1 MFKSAKWRKE
11 KIKAVFGMQ
20 FQATQVPQMKAK
32 SLMISLVSA
41 DTRRTSVKMGR
52 AEIVEG
58 GCSWE
63 SPVCET
69 IKLERDPKTG
79 RIQEKIYYFVVAT
92 KSSKSGFLG
101 EVGVDFAK
109 LAEMTEP
116 LVLSLPLMPSDS
128 GVILHVTVQKM
139 QGTLDQRSK
148 EDNEVMMTY
157 EDQCS
162 HCSETEVDGYGD
174 TTITST
180 EALECNKT
188 SQDFEQNCILTDHPI
203 DDTSVHH
210 DLNGFGHNPGHQ
222 KSLDRHHRW
231 LSSTDISLGYTSDGS
246 IIDAASVAKEDL
258 SGDIVQEPESHI
270 VENQIGMVGRQAEV
284 SETDLESLG
293 KQITKEIRRGKEL
306 SEQIVD
312 LQERDAD
319 IRECENIKFQT
330 EDQRFSNASESEME
344 ISRAKFE
351 ELTRELQQEK
361 HLRDRLKSRLQETE
375 DSNSELIITIKHL
388 NQKLEQKNNESEEM
402 KQKIETLLQER
413 EVLRKENEDLKMQKD
428 QLLSDYAILKNENE
442 ETETEKVKL
451 QQEFSEALAKIKQF
465 EVEVKELEDEIQR
478 QSVQFLE
485 SMQTINKQKTE
496 IISLEKEAR
505 AFEDALETIAQS
517 KVEQEKRA
525 VQAEE
530 EISRLAAEMLSKI
543 YEKEKMANN
552 ARAEAN
558 ALLWNNKVLEESL
571 EKAKEQLKLTK
582 DHYERELHQLS
593 KQNNLKLLEEST
605 KMQTLEDENER
616 IKETLLS
623 EIEKLQA
630 QHSEAARGSDLLKLE
645 NDNLKKQLHKL
656 TNGEAVNTCDL
667 DKVLTEEVASLR
679 EKNKHMEDELK
690 DMEER
695 YSEISLKF
703 AEVESERQQLVMVLR
718 NLKNGKKN

>member
-20 FQATQVPQMKAK
+20 FQATQVPQLKAK

-58 GCSWE
+58 ACSWE

-109 LAEMTEP
+109 LAEITEP

-139 QGTLDQRSK
+139 QGSLDQRSK

-157 EDQCS
+157 DQCS
-162 HCSETEVDGYGD
+162 HCSETELDGYGD

-180 EALECNKT
+180 EALDCNKT
-188 SQDFEQNCILTDHPI
+188 SQDFEQNCIFTDHPL

-210 DLNGFGHNPGHQ
+210 DLNGLEHSPKLQ
-222 KSLDRHHRW
+222 KPLERHHRW

-258 SGDIVQEPESHI
+258 SGDIAQEPENHI
-270 VENQIGMVGRQAEV
+270 VENQIGMVGRQAEA
-284 SETDLESLG
+284 SETELESLG
-293 KQITKEIRRGKEL
+293 KQIIKEIRRGKEL
-306 SEQIVD
+306 SEQIVG

-319 IRECENIKFQT
+319 IRECEKIKLQT
-330 EDQRFSNASESEME
+330 EDQRFSNASETEME

-351 ELTRELQQEK
+351 ELRRELQQEK
-361 HLRDRLKSRLQETE
+361 QLRDRLKSRLQETE

-388 NQKLEQKNNESEEM
+388 NQKLEQKNKESEEM
-402 KQKIETLLQER
+402 KQKIEKLLQER
-413 EVLRKENEDLKMQKD
+413 EVLCKENEDLELQKD
-428 QLLSDYAILKNENE
+428 QLLSDYAILKKENE
-442 ETETEKVKL
+442 ESETEKVKL
-451 QQEFSEALAKIKQF
+451 QQEFLEALAKIKQF
-465 EVEVKELEDEIQR
+465 EVQIKGLEDEIQR

-505 AFEDALETIAQS
+505 AFEDALEAIAES

-530 EISRLAAEMLSKI
+530 EISRLAAEMVSKI

-630 QHSEAARGSDLLKLE
+630 QHNEAARGSDLLRLE

-656 TNGEAVNTCDL
+656 TNGQAVNTCDL
-667 DKVLTEEVASLR
+667 NKVLTEEVASLR

-690 DMEER
+690 EMEER

>member
-20 FQATQVPQMKAK
+20 FQATQVPQLKAK
-32 SLMISLVSA
+32 SLMISLISA

-52 AEIVEG
+52 AKIVEG
-58 GCSWE
+58 ACSWE

-109 LAEMTEP
+109 LAEITEP

-157 EDQCS
+157 DQCS

-174 TTITST
+174 TTTTST

-188 SQDFEQNCILTDHPI
+188 SQDFEQNCILTGHPL
-203 DDTSVHH
+203 DDTSVQH
-210 DLNGFGHNPGHQ
+210 DLNGHEHNPKLQ
-222 KSLDRHHRW
+222 KSLERHHRW

-246 IIDAASVAKEDL
+246 IIDASSVAKEDL
-258 SGDIVQEPESHI
+258 SGDIVQEPESHNLERI
-270 VENQIGMVGRQAEV
+270 QNQI
-284 SETDLESLG
+284 
-293 KQITKEIRRGKEL
+293 IKEIRRGKEL

-319 IRECENIKFQT
+319 MRECENIKLQT
-330 EDQRFSNASESEME
+330 KDQRFSNASETEME

-351 ELTRELQQEK
+351 ELRHERQQEK

-388 NQKLEQKNNESEEM
+388 NQKLEQKNKESEEM
-402 KQKIETLLQER
+402 KQKIEKLLQER
-413 EVLRKENEDLKMQKD
+413 EVLCKENEDLKMQKD
-428 QLLSDYAILKNENE
+428 QLLSDYAILKKENE
-442 ETETEKVKL
+442 ESETEKVEL
-451 QQEFSEALAKIKQF
+451 QQEFLEALAKIKQF
-465 EVEVKELEDEIQR
+465 EVQAKELEDEIQK

-496 IISLEKEAR
+496 IMSLEKEAR
-505 AFEDALETIAQS
+505 AFEDALEAIALS

-530 EISRLAAEMLSKI
+530 EISRIAAEMVSKI
-543 YEKEKMANN
+543 YEKEKLANN

-571 EKAKEQLKLTK
+571 EKANEQLKLTK
-582 DHYERELHQLS
+582 DHYERELYHLS
-593 KQNNLKLLEEST
+593 TQNNLKLLEEST
-605 KMQTLEDENER
+605 KTQTLEDENTR

-630 QHSEAARGSDLLKLE
+630 QHNEAAHGSDSLKLE

-656 TNGEAVNTCDL
+656 TNGQAVNIYDL
-667 DKVLTEEVASLR
+667 DEVLTEVASLR

-690 DMEER
+690 EMEER
-695 YSEISLKF
+695 YSEISLRF

>member
-20 FQATQVPQMKAK
+20 FQATQVPQLKAK

-58 GCSWE
+58 ACSWE
-63 SPVCET
+63 GPVCET

-162 HCSETEVDGYGD
+162 HCSETELDGYGD

-210 DLNGFGHNPGHQ
+210 DLNGLEHNPKLQ
-222 KSLDRHHRW
+222 KPLERHHRW

-258 SGDIVQEPESHI
+258 SGDIVQE
-270 VENQIGMVGRQAEV
+270 
-284 SETDLESLG
+284 
-293 KQITKEIRRGKEL
+293 
-306 SEQIVD
+306 
-312 LQERDAD
+312 RDAD
-319 IRECENIKFQT
+319 IRECENIKLQA
-330 EDQRFSNASESEME
+330 EDQRFSNASETEME

-388 NQKLEQKNNESEEM
+388 NQKLEQKNKESEEM
-402 KQKIETLLQER
+402 KQKIEKLLQER
-413 EVLRKENEDLKMQKD
+413 EVLCKENEDLELQKD
-428 QLLSDYAILKNENE
+428 QLLSDYAILKKENE
-442 ETETEKVKL
+442 ESETDKVKL
-451 QQEFSEALAKIKQF
+451 QQEFSEALDKIKQF

-496 IISLEKEAR
+496 IMSLEKEAR
-505 AFEDALETIAQS
+505 AFEDALEAIAQS

-525 VQAEE
+525 IQAEE
-530 EISRLAAEMLSKI
+530 EISRLAAEMVSKI

-558 ALLWNNKVLEESL
+558 ALLWNNNVLEESL

-582 DHYERELHQLS
+582 DHYERELHHLS
-593 KQNNLKLLEEST
+593 TQNNLKLLEEST

-630 QHSEAARGSDLLKLE
+630 QHNEAARGSDLLRLE

-656 TNGEAVNTCDL
+656 TNGQAVNTCDL

-690 DMEER
+690 EMEER

>member
-58 GCSWE
+58 ACSWE

-139 QGTLDQRSK
+139 QGSLDQRSK

-180 EALECNKT
+180 E
-188 SQDFEQNCILTDHPI
+188 DFEQNCILTDHPL

-210 DLNGFGHNPGHQ
+210 DLNGLGQNPGHQ
-222 KSLDRHHRW
+222 KSLERHHRW

-330 EDQRFSNASESEME
+330 EDQRFSNASETEME

-351 ELTRELQQEK
+351 ELRRELQQEK

-388 NQKLEQKNNESEEM
+388 NQKLEQKNKESEEM
-402 KQKIETLLQER
+402 KQKIAKLLQE
-413 EVLRKENEDLKMQKD
+413 
-428 QLLSDYAILKNENE
+428 SDYAILKKENE
-442 ETETEKVKL
+442 ETETDKVKL
-451 QQEFSEALAKIKQF
+451 QQEFLEALAKIKQF

-525 VQAEE
+525 IQAEE
-530 EISRLAAEMLSKI
+530 ETNRLAAEMVSKM

-582 DHYERELHQLS
+582 DHYERELHHLS
-593 KQNNLKLLEEST
+593 TQNNLKLLEEST

-630 QHSEAARGSDLLKLE
+630 QHNEAARGSDLLRLE

-656 TNGEAVNTCDL
+656 TNGQAVNTCDL

-690 DMEER
+690 EMEER